1 MKTVWITGGG
11 SGIGKALA
19 LSFAV
24 DGWDVVISGRTEIR
38 LKEVQ
43 SLSSK
48 IRVIVCDITN
58 KLEVQAA
65 QREIGQIDVAIL
77 NAGDY
82 RPEATSR
89 ISIKA
94 HQNIFDVNY
103 FGTLKCIQAIMPQMK
118 KSGGTLAIVASLA
131 GYRGLPN
138 ASAYGPS
145 KAALIQ
151 LAESLRAELQNTS
164 LKVQLINPGFV
175 KSSLTEKNNFDMPF
189 IMKAEDAAKKIRAGL
204 ESEKFEIAFP
214 SPLVRRMKLLR
225 MLPYSLYFYLTRKM
239 I

>member
-19 LSFAV
+19 LSFAA
-24 DGWDVVISGRTEIR
+24 DGWDVAISGRTAMR
-38 LKEVQ
+38 LREVQ

-48 IRVIVCDITN
+48 IRIIVCDIT
-58 KLEVQAA
+58 KELEIQAA
-65 QREIGQIDVAIL
+65 LKEIGPVDVAIL
-77 NAGDY
+77 NAGNY
-82 RPEATSR
+82 RPEPTIN
-89 ISIKA
+89 ISIKE
-94 HQNIFDVNY
+94 HQDIFAVNY
-103 FGTLKCIQAIMPQMK
+103 FGTLKCIHALIPEMK
-118 KSGGTLAIVASLA
+118 KRGGRLAIVASLA

-151 LAESLRAELQNTS
+151 LAESLRAELQNTR
-164 LKVQLINPGFV
+164 LQIQLINPGFV
-175 KSSLTEKNNFDMPF
+175 KSALTEKNDFEMPF
-189 IMKAEDAAKKIRAGL
+189 LMKADDAAKRIRRGL
-204 ESEKFEIAFP
+204 EKNNFEIAFP

>member
-19 LSFAV
+19 LSFAA

-38 LKEVQ
+38 LREVQ
-43 SLSSK
+43 KLSSK
-48 IRVIVCDITN
+48 IRVIVCDIT
-58 KLEVQAA
+58 KEIEIQTA
-65 QREIGQIDVAIL
+65 QKEIGPIDVAIL

-82 RPEATSR
+82 KPEPTSR
-89 ISIKA
+89 ISIKS
-94 HQNIFDVNY
+94 HQHIFDVNY
-103 FGTLKCIQAIMPQMK
+103 FGTLKCIQAIMPEMQER
-118 KSGGTLAIVASLA
+118 GGRLAIVASLA

-151 LAESLRAELQNTS
+151 LAESLHAELQDTP
-164 LKVQLINPGFV
+164 LKIQLINPGFV
-175 KSSLTEKNNFDMPF
+175 KSALTEKNGFEMPF
-189 IMKAEDAAKKIRAGL
+189 LMKSEDAAKKIRYGL
-204 ESEKFEIAFP
+204 ERDNFEIAFP
-214 SPLVRRMKLLR
+214 SPMVRRMKLMR
-225 MLPYSLYFYLTRKM
+225 ILPYRLYFYLTKKM

>member
-19 LSFAV
+19 LSFAA

-38 LKEVQ
+38 LREVQ
-43 SLSSK
+43 KLSSK
-48 IRVIVCDITN
+48 IRVIVCDIT
-58 KLEVQAA
+58 KEIEIQTA
-65 QREIGQIDVAIL
+65 QKEIGPIDVAIL

-82 RPEATSR
+82 NPEPTSK
-89 ISIKA
+89 ISIKS
-94 HQNIFDVNY
+94 HQDIFDVNY
-103 FGTLKCIQAIMPQMK
+103 FGTLKCIKAIMPGMK
-118 KSGGTLAIVASLA
+118 EKGGRLAIVASLA

-151 LAESLRAELQNTS
+151 LAESLYAELQNTPI
-164 LKVQLINPGFV
+164 KIQLINPGFV
-175 KSSLTEKNNFDMPF
+175 KSTLTEKNDFEMPF
-189 IMKAEDAAKKIRAGL
+189 LMKAEDAAKKIRYGL
-204 ESEKFEIAFP
+204 ERDNFEIAFP
-214 SPLVRRMKLLR
+214 TPLVRRMKLMR
-225 MLPYSLYFYLTRKM
+225 IIPYSWYFYLTRKL